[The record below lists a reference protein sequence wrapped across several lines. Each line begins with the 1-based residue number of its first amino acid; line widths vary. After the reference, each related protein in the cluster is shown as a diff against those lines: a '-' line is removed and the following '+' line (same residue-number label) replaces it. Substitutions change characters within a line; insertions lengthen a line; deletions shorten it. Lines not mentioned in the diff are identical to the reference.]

1 MSGTVNISRTIWE
14 DTAFKRQ
21 AFTER
26 EAFMWLIMEAS
37 WKPRERRVGAVTVT
51 LERGQL
57 ASSIRFMADAWGWQ
71 KSTVARFLE
80 RLEKRD
86 MIGTDSGTGVTVITV
101 RKYDEYQGAADG
113 SGTPRKRKAG
123 QQRDSS
129 GTNEK
134 KGVTPEV
141 SPKEEIAS
149 DEAIVGEDA
158 DDPPP
163 PSEAEVFKEAIGA
176 FNETAER
183 VGWPKA
189 KAFSKARK
197 SALRGRLKDAGGL
210 DGWRDALAKAE
221 ASDFLCGRSGGSRP
235 FLASF
240 DFLLQASSFAKLME
254 GNYDNRTL
262 EPRPPPRG
270 ASPQSDLD
278 SIFAKAFGGP
288 VQ

>member
-37 WKPRERRVGAVTVT
+37 WKARERRVGTATVT

-57 ASSIRFMADAWGWQ
+57 ASSIRFMAEAWGWQ
-71 KSTVARFLE
+71 KSTVARFLD

-86 MIGTDSGTGVTVITV
+86 MIGTDSGTGVTVITI
-101 RKYDEYQGAADG
+101 RKYDEYQGAGDD
-113 SGTPRKRKAG
+113 SGTGRKRKSG
-123 QQRDSS
+123 HQRDSS

-134 KGVTPEV
+134 KGVSSEV
-141 SPKEEIAS
+141 SPKEETAS
-149 DEAIVGEDA
+149 DEAVVGEDA
-158 DDPPP
+158 DEPPP
-163 PSEAEVFKEAIGA
+163 PAGANVFEEALDA
-176 FNETAER
+176 FNESAER
-183 VGWPKA
+183 AGWPKA
-189 KAFSKARK
+189 KALSKARK
-197 SALRGRLKDAGGL
+197 GALRGRLKDAGGL
-210 DGWRDALAKAE
+210 DGWREALARAE
-221 ASDFLCGRSGGSRP
+221 ASDFLCGRAGGSRP
-235 FLASF
+235 FFAHL

-254 GNYDNRTL
+254 GLYDNRAL

-270 ASPQSDLD
+270 PTPQSDLD